1 MKIRILS
8 LALCF
13 CTTLFCAPAE
23 ELSLGWDSASAAKAY
38 FHHSELQRQWAWEL
52 LGKIRF
58 TGSEKILDFGCGDGK
73 ISAELSRLVPKGS
86 VTGVDISSGMIDF
99 ASVKFPAYAYPRLEF
114 KKLKSPTFGDLAGSN
129 QYDLICAF
137 SVFQQITDPLTT
149 LKNLRSHL
157 KSDGKLIMI
166 IPTGSSSA
174 FFQAASEMFSH
185 YQIEAPW
192 NKSLSPEVT
201 KMFTLEGCSSLLKE
215 AGFEIASMEMIDTD
229 NPFYGEDELT
239 DWLVGTMSPVW
250 HIPFSVSHSFFKS
263 LVHRMTELDPDMID
277 DEGRLHFKLSR
288 LRAIA
293 VPPFEKAHPFAYS
306 KPELWL
312 LFSD

>member
-1 MKIRILS
+1 MKNRILS
-8 LALCF
+8 IALCL
-13 CTTLFCAPAE
+13 CSTIFCAPAE
-23 ELSLGWDSASAAKAY
+23 EHTPGWDSPSAAKAY

-52 LGKIRF
+52 LGKIHF

-99 ASVKFPAYAYPRLEF
+99 AHIKFPSYAYPRLEF

-129 QYDLICAF
+129 EYDLICAF
-137 SVFQQITDPLTT
+137 SVFHQITDPLTT
-149 LKNLRSHL
+149 LKNLLSHL
-157 KSDGKLIMI
+157 RQDGKLIMI

-174 FFQAASEMFSH
+174 FFQAAREMFSH

-192 NKSLSPEVT
+192 NKNLSPEVI

-250 HIPFSVSHSFFKS
+250 HIPVSVSRSFFKS
-263 LVHRMTELDPDMID
+263 LVQRMSELDPSMTD
-277 DEGRLHFKLSR
+277 DEGRIHFKFSR
-288 LRAIA
+288 LRLVA
-293 VPPFEKAHPFAYS
+293 VPPFEKAQPYAYS